1 MKTIMSCRLKSK
13 ITAHDSF
20 ITINKQIIIMKKLTF
35 LLLLLLSTTAVFAQ
49 DPSVQ
54 MDDALRANGKIYVVV
69 AVLAII
75 FTGIAIYLFTID
87 RRLKKIEKEK

>member
-1 MKTIMSCRLKSK
+1 MKI
-13 ITAHDSF
+13 
-20 ITINKQIIIMKKLTF
+20 LTF

-49 DPSVQ
+49 DAFVQ
-54 MDDALRANGKIYVVV
+54 MDNALRANGKIYVVV
-69 AVLAII
+69 AVIAII

>member
-1 MKTIMSCRLKSK
+1 MKI
-13 ITAHDSF
+13 
-20 ITINKQIIIMKKLTF
+20 LTF

-49 DPSVQ
+49 DASVQ
-54 MDDALRANGKIYVVV
+54 MDNALRANGKIYVVV
-69 AVLAII
+69 AVIAII

>member
-1 MKTIMSCRLKSK
+1 MR
-13 ITAHDSF
+13 
-20 ITINKQIIIMKKLTF
+20 KLTF
-35 LLLLLLSTTAVFAQ
+35 LLLLLLSSTAVFAQ
-49 DPSVQ
+49 DASVQ

-69 AVLAII
+69 AVIAII

>member
-1 MKTIMSCRLKSK
+1 MR
-13 ITAHDSF
+13 
-20 ITINKQIIIMKKLTF
+20 KLTF
-35 LLLLLLSTTAVFAQ
+35 LLLLLLSSTAVFAQ
-49 DPSVQ
+49 DASVQ